1 MIKDSIVYFDH
12 QNEKMEKIFAECAL
26 PEVELGFYQPS
37 TGKKGELKDAE
48 VLWLHQGYITKEVI
62 EQMPKVKLI
71 QEMGIGVDR
80 IDLEFARSRGIYV
93 CNYKGGA
100 SDSVA
105 EFDIGLMIA
114 LLRRI
119 VQLSPLLMEKGEWNC
134 WTYRHDSYTLAGKTI
149 GVIGGAGDIGSA
161 VLKKHSSFGMRE
173 IYYDIVRL
181 SPEREAA
188 YGAEYVELDTL
199 LRESDIVLLVVPL
212 LPSTYHMLGA
222 EEFKKMKKTAILV
235 NDARGKCVDQK
246 ALAEALRT
254 GEIWG
259 AALDVFESEPPTPD
273 DPLFHTGSNVI
284 ATPHLGSSTVE
295 LVQNQVRFC
304 VGNALKV
311 LNGER
316 PDNIVNGL

>member
-1 MIKDSIVYFDH
+1 MLKDKIVYFDH
-12 QNEKMEKIFAECAL
+12 QNEKMEKIFSKCAE
-26 PEVELGFYQPS
+26 PEVELSFYQPS
-37 TGKKGELKDAE
+37 KGKKGELKDAE
-48 VLWLHQGYITKEVI
+48 ILWLHQGYITREVI

-80 IDLEFARSRGIYV
+80 IDLDFAKSRGIYV

-119 VQLSPLLMEKGEWNC
+119 VHLSPLLMNQGEWNC

-149 GVIGGAGDIGSA
+149 GVIGGAGDIGSS
-161 VLKKHSSFGMRE
+161 VLKKLSSFGMRE

-181 SPEREAA
+181 STEKEKQ
-188 YGAEYVELDTL
+188 YGAEYVDFDTL

-212 LPSTYHMLGA
+212 LPSTYHMLG
-222 EEFKKMKKTAILV
+222 ENEFKKMKKNAIVV
-235 NDARGKCVDQK
+235 NDGRGPCIDQK
-246 ALAEALRT
+246 ALTAALKN

-259 AALDVFESEPPTPD
+259 AALDVFENEPPTPD
-273 DPLFHTGSNVI
+273 DPIFHTGANVI

-311 LNGER
+311 LKGER